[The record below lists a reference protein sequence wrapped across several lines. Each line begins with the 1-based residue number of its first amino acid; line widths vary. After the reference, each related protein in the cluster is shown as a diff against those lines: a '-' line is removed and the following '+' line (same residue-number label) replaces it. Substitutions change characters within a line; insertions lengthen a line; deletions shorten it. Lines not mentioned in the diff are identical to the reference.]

1 MKTQI
6 EGMKIRK
13 WCEYFEEVS
22 CNEISQKVDLKQLH
36 KFAVGAVIL
45 NPYAGTFS
53 ENLQLLTDP
62 SKELGAAFGER
73 LIRAANG
80 NEIISYGKSC
90 VIGVNGE
97 YEHGNAFLPTVFANP
112 VRDALG

>member
-22 CNEISQKVDLKQLH
+22 CNEISQKVDPKPLH

-62 SKELGAAFGER
+62 SKEFSIGTIPYLASFFSTLSNFG
-73 LIRAANG
+73 RAWSRRWN
-80 NEIISYGKSC
+80 
-90 VIGVNGE
+90 
-97 YEHGNAFLPTVFANP
+97 
-112 VRDALG
+112 